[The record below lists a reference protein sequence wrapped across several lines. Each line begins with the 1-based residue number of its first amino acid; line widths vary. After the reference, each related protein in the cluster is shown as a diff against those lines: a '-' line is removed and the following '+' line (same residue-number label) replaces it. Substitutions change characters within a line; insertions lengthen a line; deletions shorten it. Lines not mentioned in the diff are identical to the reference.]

1 MSRPNVL
8 LVVLDSVRAK
18 NVGLY
23 GHHRDTTPFLSSYA
37 DSATTYRQ
45 ARSPG
50 IHSVASHASLWTG
63 AAVEEHGITR
73 HEDRLRPETTVWEEL
88 SDLGYRT
95 GIFTVNSVLAHASNL
110 TDPFDH
116 TMTQT
121 FSGSSNKPF
130 PDARGPTDSA
140 THDGIAGNLKRA
152 LWDEYPV
159 RSLFNGAHHLY
170 QKRRGSAE
178 GTPDS
183 GELIDGF
190 LGWAAGANDD
200 GADDGGAND
209 DGADD
214 GGADDRPWA
223 ACLNLMD
230 AHFPYDPAE
239 RYDRWGGESLR
250 TLHAEFEKPPANE
263 FVRGRPWWQLEA
275 FEHLYDGA
283 IRQLDAHLKGLFE
296 GLDDA
301 GVHEETL
308 VVLTSDHGE
317 GFGEISRLTG
327 RTRLVDHS
335 WGIHEV
341 LTHVPLVVSYPGQ
354 TDPATVDAPATLSAF
369 PDTVRAAVD
378 GSASRDS
385 FVPEGPV
392 VASTERLLP
401 EHDGIFDGSTEAA
414 TEYYGPWR
422 AVYERSGDHTMK
434 YAVRGED
441 TLALRIRDA
450 QEATPVGRDGSKR
463 VEDAFAALEPTDL
476 KGDAGTVEADVED
489 RLADLGYLR

>member
-37 DSATTYRQ
+37 DGATTYRQ

-88 SDLGYRT
+88 SALGYRT
-95 GIFTVNSVLAHASNL
+95 GVFTVNSVLAHASNL

-116 TMTQT
+116 AMTQT

-130 PDARGPTDSA
+130 PGARGPTDSA
-140 THDGIAGNLKRA
+140 THDGIAGNLERA
-152 LWDEYPV
+152 LRDEYPL
-159 RSLFNGAHHLY
+159 RSLYNGAYHLY

-183 GELIDGF
+183 GQLIDGF
-190 LGWAAGANDD
+190 LGWATGNGD
-200 GADDGGAND
+200 
-209 DGADD
+209 
-214 GGADDRPWA
+214 GADDRPWA

-239 RYDRWGGESLR
+239 RYDRWGGETLR

-283 IRQLDAHLKGLFE
+283 IRQLDAHLEGLFE
-296 GLDDA
+296 GLEDA

-354 TDPATVDAPATLSAF
+354 TDPVTVDAPATLAAF
-369 PDTVRAAVD
+369 PDTVRAALD

-392 VASTERLLP
+392 VASTERLLT
-401 EHDGIFDGSTEAA
+401 EHDGIFEGSTEAA
-414 TEYYGPWR
+414 TDYYGPWR

-441 TLALRIRDA
+441 ALALRIRDA
-450 QEATPVGRDGSKR
+450 REAIPVDRDGSKR
-463 VEDAFAALEPTDL
+463 VEDAFAALESMDL
-476 KGDAGTVEADVED
+476 RGDAGTVEADVED